1 MRLVGCP
8 ETSVLNHLM
17 PRNNPED
24 GRIQIPTFSKI
35 VLPSSGSSTI
45 LRNVCIHI
53 PERTASLPRRLV
65 SSTVIILIV
74 TVITISKRNVSECRI
89 YHLELVYDGWD
100 GYPRIPSLDKGVDR
114 DCHTILSGVKR
125 LDSQARHWPL
135 FAAQV
140 RTQWSYTSSLVCLLD
155 MRSTTVRNLQ
165 GTAAYR
171 IWSDVG
177 TGRCAQ
183 RFWGISRKTTFWCTQ
198 KETEKCKVRSSVSYR
213 WLINCFY

>member
-1 MRLVGCP
+1 MISFVFWVITRRNLNRRFGSTYWFRLQGSSCPRSRFLEMRLVGCP

-89 YHLELVYDGWD
+89 YHLELVYDG
-100 GYPRIPSLDKGVDR
+100 
-114 DCHTILSGVKR
+114 
-125 LDSQARHWPL
+125 
-135 FAAQV
+135 
-140 RTQWSYTSSLVCLLD
+140 
-155 MRSTTVRNLQ
+155 
-165 GTAAYR
+165 
-171 IWSDVG
+171 
-177 TGRCAQ
+177 
-183 RFWGISRKTTFWCTQ
+183 
-198 KETEKCKVRSSVSYR
+198 
-213 WLINCFY
+213 